1 MNRFTKIASAI
12 ATFSII
18 LGVVC
23 IGVAFAM
30 GLTWEEFVDMAK
42 QGKFSIQFG
51 EYLESSS
58 LNDNLEFDEACE
70 NLEIEL
76 AAGTLEIYYDNVE
89 HIQIEQNGM
98 KGFKSYIDGKT
109 LHIEGGRKLG
119 INQVDMSVTVILPEN
134 MKFEKVDLEV
144 GAGKALIDDLIADKV
159 SVEVGAGE
167 AVITGLTVKE
177 LQAEVGA
184 GKLNLELAGKETD
197 YNYNLDCGIGEIQIG
212 DNSYAGLGKEQ
223 RTVNTGANKQIDLEC
238 GVGEIIINFTE

>member
-51 EYLESSS
+51 KNLESSS

-89 HIQIEQNGM
+89 HIQIEQNGV

-159 SVEVGAGE
+159 SV
-167 AVITGLTVKE
+167 
-177 LQAEVGA
+177 EVGA